1 MLEALKGLKLTL
13 TGAARSKVTAEY
25 PKEHLPVHERYMGFP
40 ALTWDAGRDEAYC
53 TGCRV
58 CVRAC
63 PTQCMTATMKDNPK
77 FEAGDSHRRK
87 IIDEFEIN
95 FGRCILCGI
104 CVEVCNFDAIEM
116 SHEHERGTRHRD
128 GNRVSLAGLLEMG
141 RAYQSLVGWEASK
154 PNAPSPNER
163 AAAKAKANA
172 AGEVSD
178 GPADAA
184 TPGGES
190 EETGA
195 AG

>member
-1 MLEALKGLKLTL
+1 
-13 TGAARSKVTAEY
+13 
-25 PKEHLPVHERYMGFP
+25 
-40 ALTWDAGRDEAYC
+40 
-53 TGCRV
+53 
-58 CVRAC
+58 
-63 PTQCMTATMKDNPK
+63 
-77 FEAGDSHRRK
+77 
-87 IIDEFEIN
+87 
-95 FGRCILCGI
+95 
-104 CVEVCNFDAIEM
+104 M
-116 SHEHERGTRHRD
+116 SHEHERGTRYRD

-141 RAYQSLVGWEASK
+141 RVYQSLVGWEASK

-184 TPGGES
+184 TPGGEP